1 MIRGC
6 LIRPQTQAVAEKEDP
21 LCGTGQEIETG
32 HEMRLNLA
40 EELLV
45 DASPDDVWRL
55 LRDTPRLTGLLP
67 GVESVALLDGDRVE
81 AYGAKVSE
89 KIGPFKIMV
98 NLEVRV
104 TETCEPSLLKAS
116 LKGADSASLTRVT
129 GNIQVTLRP
138 ALSATKMHF
147 EASIEVL
154 GKLTTLGAIPIR
166 RRTTQLFAEFARSV
180 QEQFAKESS

>member
-1 MIRGC
+1 M
-6 LIRPQTQAVAEKEDP
+6 EK
-21 LCGTGQEIETG
+21 EIETG

-45 DASPDDVWRL
+45 DALPDDVWRL
-55 LRDTPRLTGLLP
+55 LRDMPRLTGLLP
-67 GVESVALLDGDRVE
+67 GVESVTLLDEQSVE

-89 KIGPFKIMV
+89 KIGPFKIML

-116 LKGADSASLTRVT
+116 LKGADSISLNRVT
-129 GNIQVTLRP
+129 GTIQVALSP
-138 ALSATKMHF
+138 ALSATNMYF
-147 EASIEVL
+147 QASIEIL
-154 GKLTTLGAIPIR
+154 GKLATLGATPIR
-166 RRTTQLFAEFARSV
+166 RRTTQLFAEFARNV